1 MPLHTKISRKSLL
14 YSKEGNWVKRAEN
27 PWFDVTMGSFDGT
40 EICGI
45 VGIYLLEKLPPL
57 LGKENFR
64 LYRDDGLATVSSSS
78 GPVLYRMRKDI
89 TSILKTWGSFYYNR
103 DKSHR
108 KRLFW
113 CYIQP
118 INRKVFPIQKG

>member
-1 MPLHTKISRKSLL
+1 
-14 YSKEGNWVKRAEN
+14 
-27 PWFDVTMGSFDGT
+27 MGSFDGT

-89 TSILKTWGSFYYNR
+89 TSVLKT
-103 DKSHR
+103 
-108 KRLFW
+108 
-113 CYIQP
+113 
-118 INRKVFPIQKG
+118 